1 MLSRALSASEF
12 SPLYTS
18 GRGKSSFLRETTTVV
33 TAAGEVR
40 LNFYR
45 MNFSRA
51 PAGKFL
57 LSFSALKRIMK
68 IAMTRGCPRGS
79 CCGSGEVFFG
89 RRLYAGRFEIELREM
104 NEALIFYVMADFLFS
119 F

>member
-57 LSFSALKRIMK
+57 LSLSLCIEKNYEDCDDAGM
-68 IAMTRGCPRGS
+68 S
-79 CCGSGEVFFG
+79 SGELL
-89 RRLYAGRFEIELREM
+89 RLR
-104 NEALIFYVMADFLFS
+104 
-119 F
+119 